1 MMKSIVIFP
10 ILLVSLVF
18 SMPLSKTN
26 ALTKNIN
33 ETYKNEI
40 IDMKT
45 LNELDKSAI
54 LNEHKTIFLISK
66 RNKLILNDF
75 MIENQVNN

>member
-1 MMKSIVIFP
+1 MMRSIVIFP

-40 IDMKT
+40 INMKA

>member
-1 MMKSIVIFP
+1 MKILIFSAL
-10 ILLVSLVF
+10 IANLIYA
-18 SMPLSKTN
+18 MPLLQTN

-40 IDMKT
+40 IDMKA